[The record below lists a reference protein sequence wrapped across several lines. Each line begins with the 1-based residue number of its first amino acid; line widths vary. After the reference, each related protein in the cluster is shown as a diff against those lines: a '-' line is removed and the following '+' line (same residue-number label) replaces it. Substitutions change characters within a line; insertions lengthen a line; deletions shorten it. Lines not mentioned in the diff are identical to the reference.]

1 MSSPKDKPAVG
12 TPRRP
17 TMKDV
22 AALAGVSLKTVSR
35 VVNDEPLVSA
45 DASKRVRAA
54 VLQLGFH
61 PDERAGNLRRAGRK
75 TDTIG
80 LVVSSVAN
88 PFAAS
93 VNRAIENAAVTRGVA
108 VFASSMD
115 DDPEREQP
123 AVDALL
129 RRRVDGLILTTVRKS
144 QSYLLAEQSYGTP
157 FVFIDREPVG
167 IEADAVVSD
176 HATGASTATR
186 HLIEHGHRR
195 IAFLGDRSDIQS
207 ARERHRGFARE
218 LGNAGI
224 PSGDA
229 PLIVDLHGDAVA
241 EETAMTMLTSDNRPT
256 AIFSSQ
262 NLITVGVL
270 RALRRLGLQ
279 HTVAL
284 VGFDDLPMADL
295 LDPGITVVAQ
305 HPESIGALAADRL
318 FARLDGDVQPPRT
331 FVVPTVLIPRGSGE
345 IAPPGGRS

>member
-1 MSSPKDKPAVG
+1 
-12 TPRRP
+12 
-17 TMKDV
+17 MKDV

-35 VVNDEPLVSA
+35 VVNDEPLVSE
-45 DASKRVRAA
+45 DASMKVHTA

-93 VNRAIENAAVTRGVA
+93 VNRAIENAATTRGVA
-108 VFASSMD
+108 LFASSMD

-144 QSYLLAEQSYGTP
+144 QGYLLAEQSYGTP
-157 FVFIDREPVG
+157 FVFVDREPIG

-176 HATGASTATR
+176 HATGAATATR
-186 HLIEHGHRR
+186 HLIERGHRR
-195 IAFLGDRSDIQS
+195 IAYLGDRSDIQS

-224 PSGDA
+224 SSLDGPVM
-229 PLIVDLHGDAVA
+229 VDIHDDAVA
-241 EETAMTMLTSDNRPT
+241 EETTMNLLSANNRPT

-279 HTVAL
+279 HSIAL
-284 VGFDDLPMADL
+284 VGFDDIPMADL
-295 LDPGITVVAQ
+295 LEPGITVVAQ

-318 FARLDGDVQPPRT
+318 FARLDGDTQPPRT
-331 FVVPTVLIPRGSGE
+331 FIVPTTLIPRGSGE
-345 IAPPGGRS
+345 IAPQEPPAGR